1 VSLEQRLREQF
12 AEALGTLG
20 VHPDAGLC
28 LAVSGGLD
36 SVAMLHVARNS
47 PWGQNLHV
55 GHIHHGL
62 RGADADA
69 DAQFVHHL
77 AEQLNLSCSIRR
89 VDTLERAQRDKAGIE
104 AAARALRYEALAS
117 IATEHG
123 CRFVATAH
131 TINDQAETVL
141 MRILRGT
148 GIDGLQGIRPR
159 RILDHNVTCVRPLL
173 GISRTELLD
182 AATASNWHWREDSSN
197 LDVYFRRN
205 AIRHHVIPVLT
216 EIAGAT
222 VVRHLAQLA
231 ALAHDT
237 SMLASAYL
245 AVLNIDTTRPTLDRH
260 TIQALQPHVQRAV
273 VHRWLQSNVQG
284 DVNLG
289 VVNRVIEA
297 AQLQSG
303 CCVDVNADMVVC
315 TNHDVL
321 SVCPRSAIQST
332 DSNSL
337 VIPSPG
343 VYETENIR
351 VIISPEPVLTDSPTS
366 ICIDADS
373 VTFPLVYRPWR
384 DGDRLHVLNGPGT
397 QLVSDILTNA
407 HVPTA
412 ERRATRVLE
421 DAQGIVWVCGHRI
434 AHRVRRTDAT
444 TAYLTIQIIK
454 P

>member
-1 VSLEQRLREQF
+1 MSLEQRLREQF

-20 VHPDAGLC
+20 VHPGAGLC

-47 PWGQNLHV
+47 PWHPRLHV
-55 GHIHHGL
+55 AHVHHGL

-77 AEQLNLSCSIRR
+77 ADQLDLGCSIRY

-117 IATEHG
+117 IANEHG
-123 CRFVATAH
+123 CQFVATAH

-159 RILDHNVTCVRPLL
+159 RTLDHNVICVRPFL

-182 AATASNWHWREDSSN
+182 AATQAGWHWREDSSN

-205 AIRHHVIPVLT
+205 AIRHHGIPALMD
-216 EIAGAT
+216 IAGAT
-222 VVRHLAQLA
+222 VICHLAHLA
-231 ALAHDT
+231 TVAHDT

-245 AVLNIDTTRPTLDRH
+245 TVLGIDTTRPTLNRH
-260 TIQALQPHVQRAV
+260 TLQSLAPHVQRAV
-273 VHRWLQSNVQG
+273 VRRWLQSHVQG

-289 VVNRVIEA
+289 VISRVIEA
-297 AQLQSG
+297 AQLQPG
-303 CCVDVNADMVVC
+303 RCVDVNADLVVC
-315 TNHDVL
+315 TNHDSL
-321 SVCPRSAIQST
+321 SVCQRSAMQST
-332 DSNSL
+332 EPTSL

-343 VYETENIR
+343 LYETNNLRIL
-351 VIISPEPVLTDSPTS
+351 VSSEPVWTDSPTS

-373 VTFPLVYRPWR
+373 VTFPLVYRPWL
-384 DGDRLHVLNGPGT
+384 DGDRLHVLNGPGS

-421 DAQGIVWVCGHRI
+421 DAHGIIWVCGHRI
-434 AHRVRRTDAT
+434 AHRVRRTNAT
-444 TAYLTIQIIK
+444 KTYLTIRLIK